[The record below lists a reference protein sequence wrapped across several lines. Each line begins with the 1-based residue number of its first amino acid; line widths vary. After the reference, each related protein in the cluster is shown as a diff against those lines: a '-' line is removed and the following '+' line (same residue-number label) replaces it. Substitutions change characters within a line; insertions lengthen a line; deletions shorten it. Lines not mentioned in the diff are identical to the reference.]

1 MSAAE
6 SELDY
11 LRKRIDALTFELDE
25 ASREKIQAAQY
36 GLQVLEE
43 KQAIQQKYS
52 ELETAYESTKVELE
66 ALKDALSNIHLQ
78 QKQAS
83 KHGLQHEETL
93 IAETTAKE
101 VKLQQQIALLEQE
114 HRTSFQELIRTK
126 QELEKYHSMQSE
138 ANENVETLS
147 KQKKSMKDELRELKI
162 REQRLMVDYSEL
174 EEENI
179 TLQKQVAALKLSQI
193 EFESMKHDVKR
204 LIDESMVLQ
213 AMTEEANKLKQIA
226 EKHMEDALLSL
237 QQEREQRLTLK
248 KELDQLKSMDQLSHL
263 NNLAHSFLG
272 VPSLLDNG
280 NDNDKMDNGHSS
292 SEFESSDGQSEET
305 NIGKGDLFSEV
316 HGARLDEMECQI
328 RELEQA
334 KNEVDRHYKDLSKTF
349 EDIKLILT
357 DHADQLFSSMRQ
369 LNIIGEK
376 DLNDCLLSKN
386 SAQDKI
392 IHSSTTNN
400 AQDLDNL
407 KFRLNFAVKKLSNVK
422 EQIFSQLGAYT
433 KLSAE
438 QVEEIDNLEDDLRTL
453 NSMTCDS
460 QTTLVYTQDSLISL
474 SDQLAK
480 LYHHVCTLQGKTP
493 DRIMLDHM
501 KSVRSVCANNEL
513 PSREILG
520 DVSGAESGG
529 TDTESSR
536 ADALIV
542 ARSSTSIAALQSLS
556 DKIVSSINQK
566 LKSKFKEKLYNER
579 PLFENEN
586 KDGEDMKKKSDKPVY
601 QVLDTISDQLKF
613 LKKAVQ
619 DAVDIGRPPPPPP
632 SASADQANLS
642 TSNAAEIEDL
652 QQQNVKLRSLL
663 STKREQIATLRMVL
677 KSNKQTAEAALSH
690 LKSKYEADKTF
701 VTDTMNKLRHEM
713 KCLREEAAT
722 FASLR
727 AMFAARCEEFQAK
740 VDEYQQQL
748 RAAEEEKKTLNS
760 LLRMA
765 IQQKLALTQRL
776 EDLEVDRERHS
787 MRRQS
792 NGQRSSV
799 GAGGSTQ
806 SQNAAFQ
813 QQRFAFGQ
821 QQNLVGPARVQY
833 PQGSS
838 RTTSQKRDY

>member
-6 SELDY
+6 SELDD

-43 KQAIQQKYS
+43 KQAIQLKYS
-52 ELETAYESTKVELE
+52 ELETVYESTKVELE
-66 ALKDALSNIHLQ
+66 ALKDALSNVHLQ

-83 KHGLQHEETL
+83 KHGAQHEETL
-93 IAETTAKE
+93 LAETTAKE

-114 HRTSFQELIRTK
+114 HRTSFQELARTK

-138 ANENVETLS
+138 ANENVESLS
-147 KQKKSMKDELRELKI
+147 KQKKTLKDELRELKI

-179 TLQKQVAALKLSQI
+179 TLQKQVAALKLSQV

-213 AMTEEANKLKQIA
+213 AMTDEANKLKQIA

-272 VPSLLDNG
+272 VPSLLG
-280 NDNDKMDNGHSS
+280 NESDDGNMDNGHAA
-292 SEFESSDGQSEET
+292 SEFESSDSQSEEA

-328 RELEQA
+328 RDLEQA
-334 KNEVDRHYKDLSKTF
+334 KSEVDRHYKDLSKTF
-349 EDIKLILT
+349 EDIRQILS

-376 DLNDCLLSKN
+376 DLNDCSLSKS
-386 SAQDKI
+386 SAQEKNS
-392 IHSSTTNN
+392 HSSTTNT
-400 AQDLDNL
+400 AQDLDSL

-422 EQIFSQLGAYT
+422 EQIFNQLGAYT
-433 KLSAE
+433 QLSAE

-460 QTTLVYTQDSLISL
+460 QMTLIYTQDSLISL

-501 KSVRSVCANNEL
+501 KSVRSVCASNEL
-513 PSREILG
+513 PSREIIG

-542 ARSSTSIAALQSLS
+542 ARSSTSIAARQSLS
-556 DKIVSSINQK
+556 DKIISSINQK

-579 PLFENEN
+579 PLFEKEN
-586 KDGEDMKKKSDKPVY
+586 KDSEDGNKKSDKPVY

-619 DAVDIGRPPPPPP
+619 DAVDMGRPLLP
-632 SASADQANLS
+632 SASADQANLL
-642 TSNAAEIEDL
+642 TSNVAEVEDL

-740 VDEYQQQL
+740 IDEYQQQL

-792 NGQRSSV
+792 NGQRSGG
-799 GAGGSTQ
+799 GAVSAQGQ
-806 SQNAAFQ
+806 SAAFQ

-821 QQNLVGPARVQY
+821 QQNAGGPARVQY

-838 RTTSQKRDY
+838 RAMSQKRDY